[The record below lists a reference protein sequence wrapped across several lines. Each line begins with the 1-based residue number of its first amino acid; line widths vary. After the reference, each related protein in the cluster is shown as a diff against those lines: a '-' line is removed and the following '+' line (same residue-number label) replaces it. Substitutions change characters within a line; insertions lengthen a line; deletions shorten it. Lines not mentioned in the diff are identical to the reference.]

1 MAWTQAQLDALR
13 TARQDLLTGY
23 RVVEVEHASG
33 KRVRY
38 QQGDLGAINDAIAEA
53 EHELGVRT
61 VRRTTY
67 VMTGKGL

>member
-13 TARQDLLTGY
+13 TARHDLLTGY

-33 KRVRY
+33 KRIRY
-38 QQGDLGAINDAIAEA
+38 QQGDIAALNDAIAEA
-53 EHELGVRT
+53 ENELGVRT